1 LRRRLPSPPLYIF
14 AKRVEYKILVFAF
27 RLIGHP
33 SAPLIVNVQNFYPKK
48 VFCRAVRSDH
58 VRSEKNFLV
67 GLKLQS
73 ELYWAFSEIVRRFQA
88 ESAAAKGEKAIW
100 PSRNAPARLLMAGRQ
115 GW

>member
-1 LRRRLPSPPLYIF
+1 
-14 AKRVEYKILVFAF
+14 VEYKTLVFAF

-88 ESAAAKGEKAIW
+88 ESAAAKGDLALAQRASETA
-100 PSRNAPARLLMAGRQ
+100 NGRQ
-115 GW
+115 TGLVASIS